1 MGVILVSTPRF
12 FDHTPPPGHPER
24 PERAH
29 VFDVVADGWRE
40 RGGRVM
46 EPRAATHAE
55 IERVHTRA
63 HIASVESTRGRA
75 VMIDEDTYTSP
86 ETAELALLAAGAA
99 LTATEQVLAA
109 EGDRALA
116 LVRPPG
122 HHAEA
127 DVAMGFCFYNNIAV
141 AAAAALA
148 SGLSRVA
155 IVDFD
160 VHHGNGTQRM
170 FEEDPRVLFVSV
182 HQHPCYPGTGPTEE
196 IGCGAGRGLTVNAA
210 LEAGCTDGDYAV
222 VFDRIVVPIVG
233 RFAPELILVSAGF
246 DAHQDDP
253 LAHMRMTSAGYA
265 RLAAALAELA
275 DRHARGRLVAVT
287 EGGYELTALGE
298 SLHAVVRVL
307 SGDAAWVAGRSL
319 EPSTGRGER
328 AADALRAALTP
339 FWPGL

>member
-1 MGVILVSTPRF
+1 MGLVLVSTPRF

-40 RGGRVM
+40 RGGRVI
-46 EPRAATHAE
+46 EPRPAAFEEIARVHSRAHVAA
-55 IERVHTRA
+55 IER
-63 HIASVESTRGRA
+63 TRGRA

-86 ETAELALLAAGAA
+86 ETAEVALLAAGAA
-99 LTATEQVLAA
+99 LTATEHVLEA
-109 EGDRALA
+109 EGERALA

-122 HHAEA
+122 HHAEPET
-127 DVAMGFCFYNNIAV
+127 AMGFCFYNNVAV

-148 SGLSRVA
+148 SGLTRVA

-182 HQHPCYPGTGPTEE
+182 HQHPFYPGTGAASE
-196 IGCGAGRGLTVNAA
+196 IGRGPGRGFTVNAA
-210 LEAGCTDGDYAV
+210 LEAGCTDGDYLLVFERV
-222 VFDRIVVPIVG
+222 VRPIVE
-233 RFAPELILVSAGF
+233 RFAPELLLVSAGF
-246 DAHQDDP
+246 DAHEHDP
-253 LAHMRMTSAGYA
+253 LAHMRLTSAGYA
-265 RLAAALAELA
+265 RLAAVLTGLA
-275 DRHARGRLVAVT
+275 DRHARGRLAAIT

-298 SLHAVVRVL
+298 SLHALVRVL
-307 SGDAAWVAGRSL
+307 GGETAWLQARTF

-328 AADALRAALTP
+328 AADAVRAAQAA